1 MKLSHLIVLA
11 LLFSFFS
18 LAASAA
24 PLLHY
29 NFDEGTGTAAADSG
43 TGAPAPGTL
52 VGATWTTNTPQ
63 GYSAA
68 AVDSSGASAGNLKY
82 VTGGDVDKIDGLSQF
97 TLTAWLNLQAT
108 PSGNRRILAKQ
119 DGGAFDGFSWNISDP
134 GNGAARSASAF
145 GMRLFVG
152 GSTAFAFD
160 PIPSSPSFVVD
171 ADNKWAFVAV
181 TYDGTLTSNNT
192 NYYAG
197 SEDGTVSLLATTTVN
212 GGTVNPTSV
221 AFNVGHTDAAPASN
235 TSLPGY
241 VDDARVY
248 GSVLTLAELE
258 LVRRENVPEPA
269 SFVAACLGLMGFCL
283 VVRRAR

>member
-1 MKLSHLIVLA
+1 MRYLIA
-11 LLFSFFS
+11 SLLVAVFACSE
-18 LAASAA
+18 LVSAA

-29 NFDEGTGTAAADSG
+29 NFDEGTDTTAADSG
-43 TGAPAPGTL
+43 TGTPAPGTL
-52 VGATWTTNTPQ
+52 VGATWTTNTPHNH
-63 GYSAA
+63 SPA
-68 AVDSSGASAGNLKY
+68 AVDSSGAATGNLKY

-97 TLTAWLNLQAT
+97 TLTTWLNMQAT

-119 DGGAFDGFSWNISDP
+119 DGGAFDGFSWNVSDP
-134 GNGAARSASAF
+134 GNGATRSASAF

-160 PIPSSPSFVVD
+160 PIPSDPDFVVD

-197 SEDGTVSLLATTTVN
+197 SENGVVTLLATTTVN
-212 GGTVNPTSV
+212 AGTVNPTAA
-221 AFNVGHTDAAPASN
+221 AFNIGHTDAAPTSN
-235 TSLPGY
+235 TSLPGF

-248 GSVLTLAELE
+248 GSVLSLADLE
-258 LVRRENVPEPA
+258 TVRLENIPEPL
-269 SFVAACLGLMGFCL
+269 SSLLLGLALFG
-283 VVRRAR
+283 VIAIIRRR